1 MLPSNV
7 ELRAGAMFIS
17 IARQRPSHSGAGF
30 RAQHRQIGIVRLMPI
45 VIATMRRWAVR
56 SQQRH
61 ALRKIAERNDDH
73 LLKDMGFFREEAFRE
88 ANKPFWQR

>member
-1 MLPSNV
+1 
-7 ELRAGAMFIS
+7 
-17 IARQRPSHSGAGF
+17 
-30 RAQHRQIGIVRLMPI
+30 MPI

-73 LLKDMGFFREEAFRE
+73 LLKDMGVFREEAFRE